1 MAVSAGDTGPTP
13 RDLALQS
20 APTTGWARGTA
31 STQGAPGGDW
41 QARTEEAGQWR
52 WPGFRGRGEA
62 VGAKPREESTRPAG
76 DQDPPGRQASPA
88 PRCLI
93 ESPEHPRHCPQ
104 RSCHRGGPQSPMS
117 LHPGGAGRPPPE
129 EPPESEWARVAGR
142 RRQKLRARVRL
153 GVPGVWQVLLGAW
166 AGGLF

>member
-62 VGAKPREESTRPAG
+62 VGAKPREESTGLWGARTRRG
-76 DQDPPGRQASPA
+76 DRRA
-88 PRCLI
+88 
-93 ESPEHPRHCPQ
+93 
-104 RSCHRGGPQSPMS
+104 
-117 LHPGGAGRPPPE
+117 LHPDA
-129 EPPESEWARVAGR
+129 
-142 RRQKLRARVRL
+142 
-153 GVPGVWQVLLGAW
+153 
-166 AGGLF
+166 

>member
-1 MAVSAGDTGPTP
+1 M
-13 RDLALQS
+13 
-20 APTTGWARGTA
+20 
-31 STQGAPGGDW
+31 GG
-41 QARTEEAGQWR
+41 
-52 WPGFRGRGEA
+52 
-62 VGAKPREESTRPAG
+62 
-76 DQDPPGRQASPA
+76 QDPPGRQASPA
-88 PRCLI
+88 PGCLI